1 MGKFRIDGIEYNIAD
16 ETNLNQT
23 ISQIRSS
30 DSHIKAQQ
38 GKDGAG
44 NIATDTLK
52 NAGGLAESLV
62 RGLVNFPL
70 SMGTQ
75 AGQVASDLSQGE
87 SLNTAG
93 RVHPEQNKLELP
105 TMQDSSKYYDEK
117 IGKFFEWA
125 KEQTGNQAQ
134 RIASNPL
141 VAAGPAAMIVDR
153 ILRGDKDVPD
163 NAAAQSAGEG
173 MFDVGMGAAVL
184 SPAAKLPANMR
195 ARHAAEIRAKAE
207 AEIKARA
214 AKAAEDAQA
223 KAAEDLAMEQVLK
236 EAGLTEGA
244 PEVKGDLATNAI
256 DRQRINP
263 YTAPQFDARVY
274 EKGGEHYGGRDLEAL
289 ADRATPGEL
298 RTLND
303 EFQGTNPVEN
313 IAGMGPKETQAAI
326 RQAGAEVGPR
336 LAEDAPP
343 TPKGDP
349 AIIRRRAEI
358 YYEQANRLL
367 NEGKSF
373 PEVEHLFKKADEL
386 SKQADSLE
394 SGKGIDY
401 NTTDVR
407 PNLVESIERAS
418 NKSTAIRN
426 VLKEVRRLWD
436 DVEANMQAAS
446 DYRMGKTNQGTVNR
460 GPSGATQRVLEA
472 SLKQITETARELQE
486 RYGEYLDKYEQRKLQ
501 FYREKAEMYRRD
513 TQSSAGEVSDYGV
526 HKVYPDGIVKTERP
540 NLGVPEGR
548 PVPRGKPGGKQSGV
562 IDPDILTFGVSALI
576 RKLGNVGALDK
587 FAGTFSPKWIETLK
601 AATKQAQ
608 PDQWNSGDRVVW
620 MSPKE
625 FLELAGPRGSE
636 RMKLAPEKWESIR
649 QGLAT
654 ETGLMD
660 GPQLT
665 VDTHTN
671 GRTFVT
677 SHEGRHRMDEFARQG
692 IEKVPVLITHDRFNG
707 EAFDRNWPSRLVPEA
722 QGRSSGSGSI
732 STNPTY
738 RPMPDAIREGMPMG
752 QPGGKQAGVI
762 DLFGG
767 KPTLVEYAKRPEHRG
782 IPEEVLKTMYEI
794 EHGGK
799 KAPPVETYQNQTAAE
814 ASKQITGISDY
825 RMELKPVEEMVKDL
839 QGHKDIDTGFKGK
852 WGDSVQWTSLK
863 TLIHD
868 LQSSLSDT
876 ARTTNNPTLKAVYS
890 VMEKAKGD
898 ISNHIENWV
907 RHPISGIVASSAKLM
922 RSKALKEE
930 IGKFWTDVIW
940 KEEGK
945 RWVPA
950 EELKAQGWS
959 PEVIEWYGHLQ
970 KNMKDILATVN
981 EVRVANGMKPVR
993 ERPGYFPGQFAGR
1006 WQVNAFVDNKI
1017 VGRFGTQEL
1026 GSLKRVI
1033 AKLKAEHPDWNFGEI
1048 EARTRSTT
1056 RGRGAVDNAQ
1066 LIFEDMMKHLDEN
1079 ADPRVTA
1086 AKELITEAIAKE
1098 VEKQSSGHQH
1108 FKEKKGIYGT
1118 LGFDPMRSGLDNF
1131 KDGIRAA
1138 TYYAEQMAEWAEV
1151 NRHDKYV
1158 RAITDG
1164 NSIPGQ
1170 ANAQA
1175 YARQHW
1181 DVAMRRDLPTIGR
1194 VADAAVDAITGGLS
1208 QLTGIRADVFGTTAT
1223 ALKSAVML
1231 NFFGGYNMRYVGTQL
1246 VQPLQSI
1253 MPAFAELGS
1262 KGVGGAGTVT
1272 PALFKG
1278 MVDFNRYFLGKA
1290 WDKAG
1295 PPKEIRE
1302 AMKWAEQHDVIKPHF
1317 IEEMRAFHK
1326 DIINNRVMDWVT
1338 GAHLIRYSEQ
1348 VARTQFYLS
1357 MFHYLKDSGLS
1368 GKQLLETA
1376 GNITNIKMVD
1386 YRPASKPLVF
1396 QKAGAL
1402 GDLLSPLATF
1412 KMNYASQMSAL
1423 FVEAARNG
1431 LKPQYLYPAGMMLA
1445 ATYLTSG
1452 LIGMPLR
1459 EDYDRVMGVLE
1470 KAGIIDPFS
1479 KWKIEDRVYSAKNN
1493 KGVWDRAMNFGAVSA
1508 VTGADVSLSFSAPSM
1523 TNPDNLFVIP
1533 GKIGETVMG
1542 GVQSIKERDVNPLL
1556 NQVLPQGGPY
1566 RWAFEQ
1572 ANTKKNGDVI
1582 NVRDPQRGVRV
1593 HRTEGEQDM
1602 RALGVRSIRESV
1614 ETHRKY
1620 LLQQHVEAQKQ
1631 QMNSARDAAIRK
1643 IREGE
1648 KFPAKE
1654 IDKMLALGATNEQ
1667 VRNLY
1672 TTAEKKNW
1680 TPTEQVL
1687 NRRSRSQR
1695 FVQQQ
1700 KYLRE
1705 E

>member
-1 MGKFRIDGIEYNIAD
+1 MGKFTIDGIKYTIED

-44 NIATDTLK
+44 NFATDTLK

-62 RGLVNFPL
+62 RGMVNFPL
-70 SMGTQ
+70 SIGAR
-75 AGQVASDLSQGE
+75 AGASGVAAATGEDLAGITGSGE
-87 SLNTAG
+87 RAAAKAQIDP
-93 RVHPEQNKLELP
+93 V
-105 TMQDSSKYYDEK
+105 QDTSKYYDEK
-117 IGKFFEWA
+117 IGHVFEFA
-125 KEQTGNQAQ
+125 KEQLGNQYQ
-134 RIASNPL
+134 RVASR
-141 VAAGPAAMIVDR
+141 PAAAIPAVAIVDR
-153 ILRGDKDVPD
+153 ILRGDNEVPD
-163 NAAAQSAGEG
+163 NAAAQSTGEG
-173 MFDVGMGAAVL
+173 MFDLLMAGTITA
-184 SPAAKLPANMR
+184 PAAKIPAQMR
-195 ARHAAEIRAKAE
+195 AKHAAQVRAQAEAAIRAQE
-207 AEIKARA
+207 Q
-214 AKAAEDAQA
+214 AKQKMAEDAQA

-263 YTAPQFDARVY
+263 YNAPQFDARVY

-298 RTLND
+298 RALND

-313 IAGMGPKETQAAI
+313 IAGMSRRETRAAI

-336 LAEDAPP
+336 LAEDAP
-343 TPKGDP
+343 K
-349 AIIRRRAEI
+349 
-358 YYEQANRLL
+358 
-367 NEGKSF
+367 
-373 PEVEHLFKKADEL
+373 VE
-386 SKQADSLE
+386 
-394 SGKGIDY
+394 GIDY

-418 NKSTAIRN
+418 NKSTAIKT

-436 DVEANMQAAS
+436 DIEANMQAAS

-548 PVPRGKPGGKQSGV
+548 LVPRGKPGGKQSGV

-587 FAGTFSPKWIETLK
+587 FAGTFSPKWMETLK

-636 RMKLAPEKWESIR
+636 RMKLAPAKWESIR

-692 IEKVPVLITHDRFNG
+692 IEQVPVLITHDRFNG
-707 EAFDRNWPSRLVPEA
+707 ETFDRNWPSRLIPEA

-762 DLFGG
+762 DLFSG

-907 RHPISGIVASSAKLM
+907 RHPVSGIVASSAKLM

-1056 RGRGAVDNAQ
+1056 RGRGAIDNAQ

-1108 FKEKKGIYGT
+1108 FKEKRGIYGT
-1118 LGFDPMRSGLDNF
+1118 LGFDPMKSGLDNF
-1131 KDGIRAA
+1131 KDGVRAA

-1194 VADAAVDAITGGLS
+1194 VADAAVDAVTGGLS
-1208 QLTGIRADVFGTTAT
+1208 QLTGIKADAFGTTAT
-1223 ALKSAVML
+1223 AIKSAVML

-1253 MPAFAELGS
+1253 LPAFAELGS

-1278 MVDFNRYFLGKA
+1278 MIDFNRYFLGKA

-1326 DIINNRVMDWVT
+1326 DIINNKVMDWVT

-1357 MFHYLKDSGLS
+1357 MYHYLKDSGLS

-1386 YRPASKPLVF
+1386 YRPASKPMVF

-1614 ETHRKY
+1614 ETHRKH

-1631 QMNSARDAAIRK
+1631 QMNSARDTAIRK

-1672 TTAEKKNW
+1672 ITAEKKNW